1 MKKNMLRVYIT
12 LAIVLVV
19 LTVIALAVPFAKT
32 ASFWI
37 AYAFG
42 VIAIGYQVY
51 VFNISFA
58 KGEGAK
64 SKFYGFPIAK
74 IGVVYLI
81 VQLVVSLVEM
91 CVAAWVPAWATII
104 INVIPI
110 AVAAVGCI
118 AAETM
123 RDEIVH
129 QEEQVKKDISNMTAL
144 RSMST
149 ALVSQCSDEALKS
162 ELKKLADEFRYSDP
176 VTSEETKDVEKELE
190 VQLNELQ
197 NKLSEKDFETAK
209 NICVKLNND
218 LAERNRICVSKK

>member
-12 LAIVLVV
+12 LAIIFVV
-19 LTVIALAVPFAKT
+19 LTVIAIAVPFAKT
-32 ASFWI
+32 AAFWI

-51 VFNISFA
+51 VFNISFV
-58 KGEGAK
+58 KGDGAK
-64 SKFYGFPIAK
+64 SRFYGFPIAK

-104 INVIPI
+104 INIIPI

-123 RDEIVH
+123 RTEIVH

-162 ELKKLADEFRYSDP
+162 ELKKLVDEFRYSDP
-176 VTSEETKDVEKELE
+176 VTSEETKDIEKELE
-190 VQLNELQ
+190 VQLNELY
-197 NKLSEKDFETAK
+197 L
-209 NICVKLNND
+209 V
-218 LAERNRICVSKK
+218 